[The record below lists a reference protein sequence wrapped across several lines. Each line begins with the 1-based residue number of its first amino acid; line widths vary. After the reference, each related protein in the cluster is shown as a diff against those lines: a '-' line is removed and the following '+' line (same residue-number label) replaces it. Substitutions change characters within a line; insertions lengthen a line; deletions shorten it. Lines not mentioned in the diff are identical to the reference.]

1 MGGKKR
7 IVSISKPISKATNHP
22 HNITPKTPD
31 GFEKNEKSDV
41 SIEKY
46 PHESHYKIEHH
57 KTHELSLFKKFL
69 KIEHDFPLG
78 MRMLLLFS
86 GLMLIMYIIMTS
98 LFSFTIVL
106 GMVVEGIVARLLNI
120 IIIIMIS
127 FMLYGFAKKRIWS
140 YHLAHYVFLFV
151 ILNSFI
157 SMFLIKKSVAGL
169 LTVFVTMSFFFILLM
184 NFVTLWYVRSK
195 KNYFLHHYH
204 ENHMAK
210 EDLTY
215 IYSITALWLIFV
227 LTSTVLGN
235 AYYTETIK
243 KVDTLIYELKLM
255 YPFEVEEYCL
265 DNSEKDLCLLTAAII
280 YEKELNSNAL
290 CKEIDSQFHR
300 YTCFRAIQGDFI

>member
-7 IVSISKPISKATNHP
+7 IVSNSKPISKSINHP
-22 HNITPKTPD
+22 HNHTPKTPD
-31 GFEKNEKSDV
+31 TFEKNERTNITS
-41 SIEKY
+41 EK
-46 PHESHYKIEHH
+46 PVHESHYKIEHH
-57 KTHELSLFKKFL
+57 NTHKPNIFKKIM
-69 KIEHDFPLG
+69 KIEHDFPPG

-86 GLMLIMYIIMTS
+86 GLMLLLYIIMTS

-106 GMVVEGIVARLLNI
+106 GMVVEGIVARLLNVI
-120 IIIIMIS
+120 IIVMIS

-151 ILNSFI
+151 IINSFV

-169 LTVFVTMSFFFILLM
+169 LTVFVTLSFFFILLM

-195 KNYFLHHYH
+195 RNYFLHHYH

-215 IYSITALWLIFV
+215 IFSITALWLIFV
-227 LTSTVLGN
+227 LTSAVLGN
-235 AYYTETIK
+235 AYYIDTIK
-243 KVDTLIYELKLM
+243 KVDSLIYDLKVM
-255 YPFEVEEYCL
+255 YPYEVEDYCL

-280 YEKELNSNAL
+280 YEKELNSNSL